1 MKSGYLL
8 AALLLL
14 SACGGRR
21 ISADLATDAI
31 LGIPGESLEKKDIE
45 VLKVSQIS
53 GTEAVAETTVK
64 AAFRLE
70 KVRNKWVARE
80 VRLGQGQWE
89 KIENLERAL
98 VEVRAEDTRK
108 SLDQLA
114 EAILKYRNDK
124 GMLPVFTDYVALSD
138 MLSPAYIT
146 PLIRLDAWR
155 RPLEASRQGS
165 DRILLR
171 SAGPDGNFNS
181 SDDIRRTVP

>member
-31 LGIPGESLEKKDIE
+31 LGIPGESLEEKDIE
-45 VLKVSQIS
+45 VLKVSQVS
-53 GTEAVAETTVK
+53 GTEAIAETTVK

-70 KVRNKWVARE
+70 KVRNRWVARE

-98 VEVRAEDTRK
+98 MEVRAEDTRK
-108 SLDQLA
+108 LLDQLA
-114 EAILKYRNDK
+114 EAILKFRNEK
-124 GMLPVFTDYVALSD
+124 GTLPEFKDYVGLSD
-138 MLSPAYIT
+138 LLSPAYIS
-146 PLIRLDAWR
+146 PVIRLDAWR
-155 RPLEASRQGS
+155 RPLEASRQDS
-165 DRILLR
+165 NTILLR
-171 SAGPDGNFNS
+171 SAGPDGNFNTP
-181 SDDIRRTVP
+181 DDIRRTVP